1 MISEMTG
8 DQSRTLKV
16 GERVC
21 WKTSATDL
29 GTIVGTAWN
38 GVSIEW
44 DDGQSTSIQH
54 HDMGRQLSI
63 ESILRD
69 IRRHRSDE

>member
-1 MISEMTG
+1 MISEKTG

-16 GERVC
+16 GDRVC

-38 GVSIEW
+38 GVSIDW

-54 HDMGRQLSI
+54 NDMGQVERGKMKA
-63 ESILRD
+63 R
-69 IRRHRSDE
+69 